1 MSFSCL
7 GLFKGAKA
15 RHFSNKEIP
24 KIPDSIVL
32 RYWML
37 VEFPLI
43 FLHFLRSLCTENCFY
58 HLYSHCCIHILGINP
73 SLRQWARVIPG
84 PAV

>member
-37 VEFPLI
+37 IEFPLI
-43 FLHFLRSLCTENCFY
+43 FYTFSDLFVQKIVFIISIPIAAYIFLALTQALDSG
-58 HLYSHCCIHILGINP
+58 LG
-73 SLRQWARVIPG
+73 
-84 PAV
+84 